1 MVKNKEQQ
9 IEKYQKSKKYQSD
22 ANDLS
27 NRYSLRNKFG
37 LYFEY
42 KKLKEIIK
50 FLNYEKIDLK
60 DKKILDI
67 GCHRGFQLYPLAFIK
82 GTTKN
87 IYGVDYIPSFIEDA
101 KLINPGINFQQMDVY
116 DLKFPENFF
125 DFVTII
131 YLYSSIPEKDR
142 MNVSSEI
149 SKKIKKEGYLLVFD
163 FVDSPLINSIRKVT
177 ATLKRQESKSDVKLN
192 DEIIK
197 ELYPDF
203 EIIKS
208 KKMIN
213 LFSYRLCNFLPYSL
227 VELLDSITPKN
238 YYIALLKKNA
248 NNKP

>member
-1 MVKNKEQQ
+1 
-9 IEKYQKSKKYQSD
+9 
-22 ANDLS
+22 LS

-42 KKLKEIIK
+42 RKLKEIIK

-87 IYGVDYIPSFIEDA
+87 IYGIDYIPSFIEDA
-101 KLINPGINFQQMDVY
+101 KLINPGINFEQMDVY
-116 DLKFPENFF
+116 DLKFSENFF

-131 YLYSSIPEKDR
+131 YLYNSIPEQDR
-142 MNVSSEI
+142 MKISSEI
-149 SKKIKKEGYLLVFD
+149 SKKIKKEGYLLIFD
-163 FVDSPLINSIRKVT
+163 FSDNFLINSIRKVT
-177 ATLKRQESKSDVKLN
+177 TTLKKQENKYKPQLN
-192 DEIIK
+192 DKILK

-203 EIIKS
+203 KIIKS
-208 KKMIN
+208 KNMIN

-227 VELLDSITPKN
+227 VELLDFITPKN
-238 YYIALLKKNA
+238 YYMALLKKIN
-248 NNKP
+248 

>member
-1 MVKNKEQQ
+1 M
-9 IEKYQKSKKYQSD
+9 
-22 ANDLS
+22 S

-42 KKLKEIIK
+42 RKLKEIIK

-87 IYGVDYIPSFIEDA
+87 IYGIDYIPSFIEDA
-101 KLINPGINFQQMDVY
+101 KLINPGINFEQMDVY
-116 DLKFPENFF
+116 DLKFSENFF

-131 YLYSSIPEKDR
+131 YLYNSIPEQDR
-142 MNVSSEI
+142 MKISSEI
-149 SKKIKKEGYLLVFD
+149 SKKIKKEGYLLIFD
-163 FVDSPLINSIRKVT
+163 FSDNFLINSIRKVT
-177 ATLKRQESKSDVKLN
+177 TTLKKQENKYKPQLN
-192 DEIIK
+192 DKILK

-203 EIIKS
+203 KIIKS
-208 KKMIN
+208 KNMIN

-227 VELLDSITPKN
+227 VELLDFITPKN
-238 YYIALLKKNA
+238 YYMALLKKIN
-248 NNKP
+248 

>member
-1 MVKNKEQQ
+1 MIKNKEQHR
-9 IEKYQKSKKYQSD
+9 EKYLTSKKLQSD

-42 KKLKEIIK
+42 KKLKEMIK
-50 FLNYEKIDLK
+50 LLNYGKINLK

-87 IYGVDYIPSFIEDA
+87 IYGIDYIHSFIEDA

-116 DLKFPENFF
+116 DLKFPEDFF

-131 YLYSSIPEKDR
+131 YLYNSIPEQDR
-142 MNVSSEI
+142 KKVSSGI
-149 SKKIKKEGYLLVFD
+149 SKKIKKGGYLLIFEFSD
-163 FVDSPLINSIRKVT
+163 NPLINSIRKAT
-177 ATLKRQESKSDVKLN
+177 TTLKRQENKYKPQLN
-192 DEIIK
+192 DKILEK
-197 ELYPDF
+197 LYPDF
-203 EIIKS
+203 KIIKS
-208 KKMIN
+208 KNMIN

-227 VELLDSITPKN
+227 IELLDLITPKN
-238 YYIALLKKNA
+238 YYIALLKK
-248 NNKP
+248 